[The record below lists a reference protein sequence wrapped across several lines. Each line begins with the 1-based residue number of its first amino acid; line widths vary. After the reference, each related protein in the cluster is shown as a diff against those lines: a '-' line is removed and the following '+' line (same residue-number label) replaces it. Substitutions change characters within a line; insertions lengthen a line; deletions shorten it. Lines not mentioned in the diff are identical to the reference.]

1 MIKIAKKPIPLNS
14 MKETKDFKSGF
25 VTIMGRPNV
34 GKSTLMNALT
44 GTKLAITSPK
54 AQTTRHR
61 IFGIITKP
69 DYQIVYSDT
78 PGMIDPKYKLQEQ
91 MMAFVKSSLEDA
103 DLILFLVALED
114 KNEFPEMIEMAVRT
128 GLPIIFLIT
137 KIDLKKGSQVE
148 DKVAYWKEL
157 YPELE
162 ILPISAK
169 DGFNIPQLLTRVVE
183 ILPHHPPYFPE
194 DSITD
199 RPEKFFAA
207 ETIREKIFLNYEQE
221 IPYSSEVVIT
231 EFKEE
236 PNIIRISAEIY
247 IERDSQKG
255 ILIGHKGSSLKKVG
269 IEARKDLET
278 FFGKQVH
285 LQTFVKVEKDW
296 RRDAKKLKKFGY

>member
-1 MIKIAKKPIPLNS
+1 M
-14 MKETKDFKSGF
+14 MKEKKDFKAGF
-25 VTIMGRPNV
+25 VTIIGRPNV

-61 IFGIITKP
+61 IFGIITE
-69 DYQIVYSDT
+69 DHYQIVYSDT
-78 PGMIDPKYKLQEQ
+78 PGMIDPKYKLQQQ
-91 MMAFVKSSLEDA
+91 MMAYVNASLEDA
-103 DLILFLVALED
+103 DLILYLVALED

-137 KIDLKKGSQVE
+137 KVDLRKGSQVE
-148 DKVAYWKEL
+148 DKVSYWKEL

-162 ILPISAK
+162 IMPVSAV
-169 DGFNIPQLLTRVVE
+169 DGFNIPQLLDRVIE
-183 ILPHHPPYFPE
+183 QMPIHPPYFPE

-199 RPEKFFAA
+199 RPEKFFAS
-207 ETIREKIFLNYEQE
+207 ETIREKIFLNYDQE
-221 IPYSSEVVIT
+221 IPYSSEVVIA

-236 PNIIRISAEIY
+236 EKIIRILAEIY
-247 IERDSQKG
+247 VERDSQKG
-255 ILIGHKGSSLKKVG
+255 ILIGHKGSMLKKVG
-269 IEARKDLET
+269 IEARKDLED

-296 RRDAKKLKKFGY
+296 RRNDKKLKQFGY

>member
-1 MIKIAKKPIPLNS
+1 
-14 MKETKDFKSGF
+14 MKETQDFKSGF

-61 IFGIITKP
+61 IFGIITE
-69 DYQIVYSDT
+69 DTYQIVYSDT

-91 MMAFVKSSLEDA
+91 MMAFVNASLEDA

-148 DKVAYWKEL
+148 DKVTYWKEL

-169 DGFNIPQLLTRVVE
+169 DGFNVPQLLNRIIE
-183 ILPHHPPYFPE
+183 LLPQHPPYFPE

-199 RPEKFFAA
+199 RPEKFFAG
-207 ETIREKIFLNYEQE
+207 ETIREKIFMNYQQE

-236 PNIIRISAEIY
+236 PTIIRISAEIFV
-247 IERDSQKG
+247 ERDSQKG

-269 IEARKDLET
+269 IDARKDLEA

>member
-1 MIKIAKKPIPLNS
+1 
-14 MKETKDFKSGF
+14 
-25 VTIMGRPNV
+25 MGRPNV

>member
-1 MIKIAKKPIPLNS
+1 
-14 MKETKDFKSGF
+14 MKDSKDFRSGF

-61 IFGIITKP
+61 IFGIITK
-69 DYQIVYSDT
+69 DNYQIVYSDT
-78 PGMIDPKYKLQEQ
+78 PGTITPKYKLQEQ
-91 MMAFVKSSLEDA
+91 MMAYVNASLEDA
-103 DLILFLVALED
+103 DLILLLVALED
-114 KNEFPEMIEMAVRT
+114 KNDSPEMIEMAVKT
-128 GLPIIFLIT
+128 GLPIIFLIN
-137 KIDLKKGSQVE
+137 KVDLRKGSQVE

-162 ILPISAK
+162 ILPVSAK
-169 DGFNIPQLLTRVVE
+169 DGFNTEELLNR
-183 ILPHHPPYFPE
+183 IIQFLPNHPPYFPE

-199 RPEKFFAA
+199 KPEKFFAS
-207 ETIREKIFLNYEQE
+207 ETIREKIFLNYQQE
-221 IPYSSEVVIT
+221 IPYSSEVVVT

-236 PNIIRISAEIY
+236 EKIIRIRAEIF

-269 IEARKDLET
+269 MEARKDMEA

-285 LQTFVKVEKDW
+285 LETFVKVEKDW
-296 RRDAKKLKKFGY
+296 RRNEKKLKRFGY

>member
-1 MIKIAKKPIPLNS
+1 
-14 MKETKDFKSGF
+14 
-25 VTIMGRPNV
+25 MGRPNV

-61 IFGIITKP
+61 IFGIITK
-69 DYQIVYSDT
+69 DNYQIVYSDT
-78 PGMIDPKYKLQEQ
+78 PGTITPKYKLQEQ
-91 MMAFVKSSLEDA
+91 MMAYVNASLEDA
-103 DLILFLVALED
+103 DLILLLVALED
-114 KNEFPEMIEMAVRT
+114 KNDSPEMIEMAVKT
-128 GLPIIFLIT
+128 GLPIIFLIN
-137 KIDLKKGSQVE
+137 KVDLRKGSQVE

-162 ILPISAK
+162 ILPVSAK
-169 DGFNIPQLLTRVVE
+169 DGFNTEELLNR
-183 ILPHHPPYFPE
+183 IIQFLPNHPPYFPE

-199 RPEKFFAA
+199 KPEKFFAS
-207 ETIREKIFLNYEQE
+207 ETIREKIFLNYQQE
-221 IPYSSEVVIT
+221 IPYSSEVVVT

-236 PNIIRISAEIY
+236 EKIIRIRAEIF

-269 IEARKDLET
+269 MEARKDMEA

-285 LQTFVKVEKDW
+285 LETFVKVEKDW
-296 RRDAKKLKKFGY
+296 RRNEKKLKRFGY

>member
-1 MIKIAKKPIPLNS
+1 
-14 MKETKDFKSGF
+14 MKETKDYKSGF
-25 VTIMGRPNV
+25 VTIIGRPNV

-61 IFGIITKP
+61 IFGIITEKE
-69 DYQIVYSDT
+69 YQIVYSDT

-103 DLILFLVALED
+103 DLILFLVSLED
-114 KNEFPEMIEMAVRT
+114 KNDFPEMIEVAVRT

-148 DKVAYWKEL
+148 DKVTYWKEL

-162 ILPISAK
+162 ILPVSAK
-169 DGFNIPQLLTRVVE
+169 DGFNIPQLLSRIVE

-199 RPEKFFAA
+199 RPEKFFAG
-207 ETIREKIFLNYEQE
+207 ETIREKIFLNYKQE

-236 PNIIRISAEIY
+236 ATIIRISAEIY

-269 IEARKDLET
+269 IEARKDLEE

-285 LQTFVKVEKDW
+285 LETHVKVEKDW

>member
-1 MIKIAKKPIPLNS
+1 
-14 MKETKDFKSGF
+14 MKELKNFRSGF

-61 IFGIITKP
+61 VFGIITE
-69 DYQIVYSDT
+69 DNYQIVYSDT
-78 PGMIDPKYKLQEQ
+78 PGTITPKYKLQEQ
-91 MMAFVKSSLEDA
+91 MMAYVNASLEDA
-103 DLILFLVALED
+103 DLILLLVALED
-114 KNEFPEMIEMAVRT
+114 KNDSPEMIEMAVRT

-137 KIDLKKGSQVE
+137 KVDLRRGSQVE

-162 ILPISAK
+162 ILPVSATQ
-169 DGFNIPQLLTRVVE
+169 GFNTDQLLNRV
-183 ILPHHPPYFPE
+183 IDFLPLHPAYFPE
-194 DSITD
+194 DSITNK
-199 RPEKFFAA
+199 PEKFFAA
-207 ETIREKIFLNYEQE
+207 ETIREKIFLNYQQE
-221 IPYSSEVVIT
+221 IPYSSEVVVT

-236 PNIIRISAEIY
+236 EKIIRIRAEIF

-255 ILIGHKGSSLKKVG
+255 IIIGHKGASLKRVG
-269 IEARKDLET
+269 MEARKDMED

-285 LQTFVKVEKDW
+285 LETHVKVEKDW
-296 RRDAKKLKKFGY
+296 RRNEKKLKRFGY